1 MNLNDILILLTAL
14 VIAWSCSLLGCF
26 LVLKKM
32 VMVGD
37 AISHSVLPGI
47 VIAFLVTSQFDSVFL
62 LIGAAV
68 FGVLTTLLINFL
80 HKKLKLQEDA
90 SIGISFSWLFSLGV
104 LLIAFYTH
112 GDTDIDQECILF
124 GEIGTTFLDK
134 VIWMGKCWGTRS
146 FWYIFPVFCLVLV
159 YVIIG
164 YKGLQ
169 LISFDSNFAKSRGIK
184 SERWDLVLMLLVSVT
199 SVMSFESVGAILV
212 VGLFVLPP
220 ATAYLLSKRLP
231 QMLLLSCLIA
241 TISVVSGYFLACY
254 FDVTIGSMMIVVAG
268 LIFLLV
274 LLAVLL
280 KTRRNSSFQDF
291 SILQKGENK

>member
-68 FGVLTTLLINFL
+68 FGVLTTILINFL

-90 SIGISFSWLFSLGV
+90 SIGISFSWLFSVGV

-134 VIWMGKCWGTRS
+134 IIWMDRCWGTRS
-146 FWYIFPVFCLVLV
+146 FWYVFPVFCIIIV
-159 YVIIG
+159 YILIG
-164 YKGLQ
+164 FKGLQ
-169 LISFDSNFAKSRGIK
+169 LIAFDTNFAKSRGVK
-184 SERWDLVLMLLVSVT
+184 TESWDLVLMLLVSVT

-220 ATAYLLSKRLP
+220 ATAYLLTKRLP
-231 QMLLLSCLIA
+231 QMLMLSCLIA
-241 TISVVSGYFLACY
+241 TFSVIVGYFLACY
-254 FDVTIGSMMIVVAG
+254 LDVTIGSMMIVVAG
-268 LIFLLV
+268 IVFVLTLLI
-274 LLAVLL
+274 VLL
-280 KTRRNSSFQDF
+280 KTKRNSLFQE
-291 SILQKGENK
+291 SLNIQK